1 MLSQCWKSLTITAKP
16 FGHDIQLW
24 YFSTKVPHLH
34 FMMWQYIS
42 TSFHDYNVKRLMT
55 LLVLHWKLT
64 VTVKFFWHYRFS
76 TNICS
81 GYDMHEDDVWYL
93 AFQVY
98 AHQTAI
104 RKKIT
109 QLKKK
114 LLRFT
119 VCTSSYFAMYS
130 TMKLKSFYWIHVF

>member
-1 MLSQCWKSLTITAKP
+1 MNFDHSKNYVDFLSFFVFFISNSLRIIMRGHIMKFKREKCFPNAKISLTITAKP
-16 FGHDIQLW
+16 FRHNIWLW
-24 YFSTKVPHLH
+24 HFLTKVPHLH
-34 FMMWQYIS
+34 YVMRQ
-42 TSFHDYNVKRLMT
+42 YNVKRVRT
-55 LLVLHWKLT
+55 SLLLHYKLT
-64 VTVKFFWHYRFS
+64 VIVKFFWHNCFS

-109 QLKKK
+109 Q
-114 LLRFT
+114 T
-119 VCTSSYFAMYS
+119 
-130 TMKLKSFYWIHVF
+130 